1 MFYQFLANNMET
13 LRRLSAISLIVALVF
28 VPLYPLQV
36 LAEDVPPED
45 APVAEEI
52 IPTSEP
58 EPAPVTEIVTGDATA
73 ETETVSEVNVN
84 EVETQPSPE
93 ASAGDA
99 EGVPSLDVSIDN
111 EGVVENEAT
120 TTAATGENNASSTS
134 ETEITTGD
142 AYASANVVSVVNLN
156 LVESNG
162 FLYLL
167 NNFLQSLGHIDLRLF
182 TPSETPPD
190 NPCGTPTC
198 DDLASTLSVETEND
212 ALISNVVIVRSST
225 GSNSATGSDALINT
239 GNAYAGANVVNIA
252 NTNIINS
259 NYLLFAFNNFG
270 GWDGDLIF
278 PNSDFFS
285 SFFTPSFLGGGTN
298 VSNTNSA
305 NIENEVGTSAETGEN
320 GAEGDGSLIETGNA
334 VAGSNVTNVVNTN
347 LFNSPTFFV
356 VFRIFGNWNGSVF
369 NAPEGIS
376 WAETPF
382 GIELFSD
389 DEAGPADAEAMAGE
403 PAFATGFGEATGG
416 GIDVETNN
424 TANIRNNVKVFALTG
439 GNRVTSTDGGASI
452 DTGNAYAG
460 ANVLNVVNSNIV
472 SSNWIIALIN
482 IFGDWSGNVSFGQPD
497 LWVATQVEAPETLS
511 PGSKPIFH
519 TTVANRGDASAS
531 NVRFNGNFDSEFI
544 SFQDQDSG
552 EAYSWDV
559 GTLASGEIKEFS
571 YSARVSDGLPYGDT
585 LVDHAFEISANETD
599 GNPADNFDT
608 VSLLAHRSRP
618 FRGRISYESVTKSS
632 TYPSLHITKTNSATS
647 TNITA
652 SSSVDYTIVVRNEG
666 GSAFE
671 GILYDVLKDENGKII
686 TKNDWELG
694 EIFPNEEI
702 TITYTAIFNA
712 STTAGVYTNTAWV
725 EALGGDYSQDPD
737 LSTDA
742 SSGVVSSRVT
752 VSGSVS
758 NNEGEVLGASCG
770 LYMDKFIRQGV
781 DNDPEQVKKLQ
792 EFLNEEMNANL
803 PVTGVYGPLTYNALK
818 AFQEKY
824 PSEILAPWGLNTSTG
839 IAYQT
844 TLRWIN
850 MLECP
855 ALALQ
860 IPSLV
865 AWSDNPNAP
874 AIITTI
880 SQNPIRNKI
889 PPAKLNDDDTHNN
902 IDNSSDVPIDPPS
915 PPTDGFIIDLFKN
928 IFKQRRIFQIVGL
941 FGR

>member
-13 LRRLSAISLIVALVF
+13 LRRLSAVSLIVALVF

-36 LAEDVPPED
+36 LAEDAPPED

-52 IPTSEP
+52 ILTSEP
-58 EPAPVTEIVTGDATA
+58 EPVPVTEIVTGDATA
-73 ETETVSEVNVN
+73 ETETVSQVNIN
-84 EVETQPSPE
+84 EVEAQPLPE
-93 ASAGDA
+93 ENA
-99 EGVPSLDVSIDN
+99 EVILINN
-111 EGVVENEAT
+111 EGVLENEAT
-120 TTAATGENNASSTS
+120 TTAATGENNASSTG
-134 ETEITTGD
+134 ETLITTGD

-156 LVESNG
+156 LVESDG

-182 TPSETPPD
+182 TSSETPPD

-198 DDLASTLSVETEND
+198 DDLASTLDVETQNE
-212 ALISNVVIVRSST
+212 ATISNVVIARSST
-225 GSNSATGSDALINT
+225 GSNFAAGGNALINT

-285 SFFTPSFLGGGTN
+285 SFFTSFSTGGAN

-305 NIENEVGTSAETGEN
+305 NVDNTVETSADTGGNET
-320 GAEGDGSLIETGNA
+320 EGDGSLIETGDA

-376 WAETPF
+376 GAETPS
-382 GIELFSD
+382 GLELFSN

-403 PAFATGFGEATGG
+403 RGN
-416 GIDVETNN
+416 IDVETNN

-439 GNRVTSTDGGASI
+439 ENKATSANGDASI
-452 DTGNAYAG
+452 NTGNAYAG
-460 ANVLNVVNSNIV
+460 ANVLNVINSNIV

-482 IFGDWSGNVSFGQPD
+482 IFGDWSGNISFGQPD
-497 LWVATQVEAPETLS
+497 LWVATQVEGPETLS
-511 PGSKPIFH
+511 PGSEAIFH

-531 NVRFNGNFDSEFI
+531 NVRFNGNFDPEFI
-544 SFQDQDSG
+544 GFQDMDYG
-552 EAYSWDV
+552 ETYSWNL
-559 GTLASGEIKEFS
+559 GTLAPGEIKEFS
-571 YSARVSDGLPYGDT
+571 YNARVSNGLPYGDT

-725 EALGGDYSQDPD
+725 EALGGDYPQDPD

-758 NNEGEVLGASCG
+758 NNEGEVLGAS
-770 LYMDKFIRQGV
+770 
-781 DNDPEQVKKLQ
+781 
-792 EFLNEEMNANL
+792 
-803 PVTGVYGPLTYNALK
+803 
-818 AFQEKY
+818 
-824 PSEILAPWGLNTSTG
+824 
-839 IAYQT
+839 
-844 TLRWIN
+844 
-850 MLECP
+850 
-855 ALALQ
+855 
-860 IPSLV
+860 
-865 AWSDNPNAP
+865 
-874 AIITTI
+874 
-880 SQNPIRNKI
+880 
-889 PPAKLNDDDTHNN
+889 
-902 IDNSSDVPIDPPS
+902 
-915 PPTDGFIIDLFKN
+915 
-928 IFKQRRIFQIVGL
+928 
-941 FGR
+941 

>member
-13 LRRLSAISLIVALVF
+13 LRRLSAVSLIVALVF

-36 LAEDVPPED
+36 LAEDAPPED

-52 IPTSEP
+52 ILTSEP
-58 EPAPVTEIVTGDATA
+58 EPVPVTEIVTGDATA
-73 ETETVSEVNVN
+73 ETETVSQVNIN
-84 EVETQPSPE
+84 EVEAQPLPE
-93 ASAGDA
+93 ENA
-99 EGVPSLDVSIDN
+99 EVILINN
-111 EGVVENEAT
+111 EGVLENEAT
-120 TTAATGENNASSTS
+120 TTAATGENNASSTG
-134 ETEITTGD
+134 ETLITTGD

-156 LVESNG
+156 LVESDG

-182 TPSETPPD
+182 TSSETPPD

-198 DDLASTLSVETEND
+198 DDLASTLDVETQNE
-212 ALISNVVIVRSST
+212 ATISNVVIARSST
-225 GSNSATGSDALINT
+225 GSNFAAGGNALINT

-285 SFFTPSFLGGGTN
+285 SFFTSSFLGGGAN

-305 NIENEVGTSAETGEN
+305 NIENEVETSAETGGNET
-320 GAEGDGSLIETGNA
+320 EGDGSLIETGNA
-334 VAGSNVTNVVNTN
+334 LAGSNVTNVVNTN

-376 WAETPF
+376 WAETPS
-382 GIELFSD
+382 GLELFSS
-389 DEAGPADAEAMAGE
+389 DEAGEDEGVS
-403 PAFATGFGEATGG
+403 GG
-416 GIDVETNN
+416 GIAVETNN

-439 GNRVTSTDGGASI
+439 ENKATSANGDASI

-460 ANVLNVVNSNIV
+460 ANVLNIANTNVV

-482 IFGDWSGNVSFGQPD
+482 IFGDWSGNISFGQPD
-497 LWVATQVEAPETLS
+497 IWVATQVEAPETLS
-511 PGSKPIFH
+511 PGSEAIFH
-519 TTVANRGDASAS
+519 TTVANRGDARAS
-531 NVRFNGNFDSEFI
+531 NVRFSGNFDPESI
-544 SFQDQDSG
+544 GFQDMNYG
-552 EAYSWDV
+552 ETYSWNI
-559 GTLASGEIKEFS
+559 GTLAPGEIKEFS
-571 YSARVSDGLPYGDT
+571 YNARVNDDLPYGDT
-585 LVDHAFEISANETD
+585 LIDHTFEVSANETD
-599 GNPADNFDT
+599 ANLTDNSDS
-608 VSLLAHRSRP
+608 VSLLVHRSRP
-618 FRGRISYESVTKSS
+618 FGGRISYESVTKSS

-647 TNITA
+647 TDITA
-652 SSSVDYTIVVRNEG
+652 SSSVDYTIIVRNEG

-712 STTAGVYTNTAWV
+712 STTPGVYTNTAWV
-725 EALGGDYSQDPD
+725 EALGGDYPQDPD

-742 SSGVVSSRVT
+742 SSGTASSRVT

-758 NNEGEVLGASCG
+758 ANEGEVLGESCG
-770 LYMDKFIRQGV
+770 LYMDKFIRQGM
-781 DNDPEQVKKLQ
+781 DNDREQVKKLQ
-792 EFLNEEMNANL
+792 EFLNKEMGTNL
-803 PVTGVYGPLTYNALK
+803 PITGFYGSLT
-818 AFQEKY
+818 FQVAKEFQDKY
-824 PSEILAPWGLNTSTG
+824 PEEILVPWGLKDPTG

-860 IPSLV
+860 IPPLV

-874 AIITTI
+874 AIIATVSRHPT
-880 SQNPIRNKI
+880 QNKI
-889 PPAKLNDDDTHNN
+889 PPAKLDDNDIRNNLDNTDDAQ
-902 IDNSSDVPIDPPS
+902 IDPPEPS
-915 PPTDGFIIDLFKN
+915 TDRFIDLFKN
-928 IFKQRRIFQIVGL
+928 IFKQRHIFQTVGL
-941 FGR
+941 FRR

>member
-1 MFYQFLANNMET
+1 MFSQFLANNMET
-13 LRRLSAISLIVALVF
+13 LRRLSAVSLIIALVF

-36 LAEDVPPED
+36 MAQEAPSDSAEATTDMEET
-45 APVAEEI
+45 PVEEVT
-52 IPTSEP
+52 PEP
-58 EPAPVTEIVTGDATA
+58 ELPVTEIVTGDATA

-84 EVETQPSPE
+84 EVETDTLP
-93 ASAGDA
+93 A
-99 EGVPSLDVSIDN
+99 ENADIQINN

-270 GWDGDLIF
+270 GWNGDLIF

-285 SFFTPSFLGGGTN
+285 SFFTPAFLGGGAN

-305 NIENEVGTSAETGEN
+305 NIENEVETSAETGEN

-356 VFRIFGNWNGSVF
+356 VFRIFGSWNGSVF

-376 WAETPF
+376 WAETPS
-382 GIELFSD
+382 GIELFSND
-389 DEAGPADAEAMAGE
+389 GASE
-403 PAFATGFGEATGG
+403 PASATGFGEAMGG
-416 GIDVETNN
+416 NIDVETNN

-439 GNRVTSTDGGASI
+439 ENKATSANGDASI

-482 IFGDWSGNVSFGQPD
+482 IFGDWGGNISFGQPD
-497 LWVATQVEAPETLS
+497 LWVATQVEGPETLS
-511 PGSKPIFH
+511 PGSEPIFH

-531 NVRFNGNFDSEFI
+531 NVRFNGNFDPEFI
-544 SFQDQDSG
+544 GFQDMDYG
-552 EAYSWDV
+552 EAYSWDL
-559 GTLASGEIKEFS
+559 GTLAPGEIKEFS
-571 YSARVSDGLPYGDT
+571 YNARVSNGLPYGDT
-585 LVDHAFEISANETD
+585 LVDHAFEVSANETD

-608 VSLLAHRSRP
+608 VSLLTRRLQPADR
-618 FRGRISYESVTKSS
+618 RISYESVTKSS
-632 TYPSLHITKTNSATS
+632 TYPSLYITKINSATS
-647 TNITA
+647 TDITA
-652 SSSVDYTIVVRNEG
+652 SSSVDYTIVVTNEG

-686 TKNDWELG
+686 TKNEWELG

-702 TITYTAIFNA
+702 TITYTAVFNA
-712 STTAGVYTNTAWV
+712 STTPGVYTNTAWV

-742 SSGVVSSRVT
+742 SSGTASSRVT

-758 NNEGEVLGASCG
+758 ENEGEVLGVSCG

-781 DNDPEQVKKLQ
+781 NNDSEQVKKLQ
-792 EFLNEEMNANL
+792 EFLNGEMHTGL
-803 PVTGVYGPLTYNALK
+803 PLTGFYGPLTYNALS

-860 IPSLV
+860 IPPLV

-874 AIITTI
+874 AIIATVSRHPT
-880 SQNPIRNKI
+880 QNKI
-889 PPAKLNDDDTHNN
+889 PPAKLDDNDIRNNLDNTDDT
-902 IDNSSDVPIDPPS
+902 ITDPPE
-915 PPTDGFIIDLFKN
+915 PPTDRFIDLFKN
-928 IFKQRRIFQIVGL
+928 IFKQRRIFQTVGL
-941 FGR
+941 FRR

>member
-1 MFYQFLANNMET
+1 MET

-28 VPLYPLQV
+28 APLYPLQV
-36 LAEDVPPED
+36 MAQEAIEE
-45 APVAEEI
+45 APVEEMPIPSEQSAESSI
-52 IPTSEP
+52 LDLPTESDDS
-58 EPAPVTEIVTGDATA
+58 VQIGTGDATA
-73 ETETVSEVNVN
+73 ETETVSQVNIN
-84 EVETQPSPE
+84 EVEAQPLPE
-93 ASAGDA
+93 ENA
-99 EGVPSLDVSIDN
+99 EVILINN

-182 TPSETPPD
+182 TSSETPSE

-198 DDLASTLSVETEND
+198 DDLASTLDVETQNE
-212 ALISNVVIVRSST
+212 ATISNVVIARSST
-225 GSNSATGSDALINT
+225 GSNFAAGGNALINT

-285 SFFTPSFLGGGTN
+285 SFFTSSFLGGGAN

-305 NIENEVGTSAETGEN
+305 NIENEVETSAETGEN

-334 VAGSNVTNVVNTN
+334 LAGSNVTNVVNTN

-369 NAPEGIS
+369 NAPEEIS
-376 WAETPF
+376 WAETPS
-382 GIELFSD
+382 GLELFSS
-389 DEAGPADAEAMAGE
+389 DEAGEGE
-403 PAFATGFGEATGG
+403 GVSGG
-416 GIDVETNN
+416 GIAVETNN

-439 GNRVTSTDGGASI
+439 ENKATSANGDASI

-460 ANVLNVVNSNIV
+460 ANVLNVINSNIV

-482 IFGDWSGNVSFGQPD
+482 IFGDWSGNISFGQPD
-497 LWVATQVEAPETLS
+497 LWVATQVEGPETLS
-511 PGSKPIFH
+511 PGSEAIFH

-531 NVRFNGNFDSEFI
+531 NVRFNGNFDPEFI
-544 SFQDQDSG
+544 GFQDMDYG
-552 EAYSWDV
+552 ETYSWDL
-559 GTLASGEIKEFS
+559 GTLAPGEIKEFS
-571 YSARVSDGLPYGDT
+571 YNARVSNGLPYGDT
-585 LVDHAFEISANETD
+585 LVDHAFEVSANETD
-599 GNPADNFDT
+599 GNPADNSDT
-608 VSLLAHRSRP
+608 VSLLTRHLRP
-618 FRGRISYESVTKSS
+618 VGRRISYESITKSS
-632 TYPSLHITKTNSATS
+632 TYPSLYITKTNSATS
-647 TNITA
+647 TDITA
-652 SSSVDYTIVVRNEG
+652 SSSVDYTIVVTNEG

-686 TKNDWELG
+686 TKNEWELG

-702 TITYTAIFNA
+702 TITYTAVFNA
-712 STTAGVYTNTAWV
+712 STTPGVYTNTAWI
-725 EALGGDYSQDPD
+725 EALGGAYPQDPD

-742 SSGVVSSRVT
+742 SSGVASSRIT
-752 VSGSVS
+752 VSGSLS
-758 NNEGEVLGASCG
+758 ANEGEVLGVSCG

-781 DNDPEQVKKLQ
+781 NNDSEQVKKLQ
-792 EFLNEEMNANL
+792 EFLNEEMNADL
-803 PVTGVYGPLTYNALK
+803 PLTGFYGPLTYNALS

-824 PSEILAPWGLNTSTG
+824 PGEILAPWGLKRSTG

-850 MLECP
+850 MLGCP

-860 IPSLV
+860 IPPLV

-874 AIITTI
+874 AIIATVSRHPT
-880 SQNPIRNKI
+880 QNKI
-889 PPAKLNDDDTHNN
+889 PPVKLDDNDIRNNLDNTDDT
-902 IDNSSDVPIDPPS
+902 ITDPPE
-915 PPTDGFIIDLFKN
+915 PPTDGFIDLFKN
-928 IFKQRRIFQIVGL
+928 IFKQRRIFQTVGL
-941 FGR
+941 FRR

>member
-1 MFYQFLANNMET
+1 MFYQFLANNMKT
-13 LRRLSAISLIVALVF
+13 LRRLSAVSLIIALVF

-52 IPTSEP
+52 IATLEP

-285 SFFTPSFLGGGTN
+285 SFFTSSFLGGGAN

-305 NIENEVGTSAETGEN
+305 NIENEVETSAETGEN

-334 VAGSNVTNVVNTN
+334 LAGSNVTNVVNTN

-376 WAETPF
+376 WVETPS
-382 GIELFSD
+382 GLELFSTD
-389 DEAGPADAEAMAGE
+389 QDSENNMVSDGNMDL
-403 PAFATGFGEATGG
+403 
-416 GIDVETNN
+416 DVETNN
-424 TANIRNNVKVFALTG
+424 TANIRNNVKVFAISG
-439 GNRVTSTDGGASI
+439 
-452 DTGNAYAG
+452 
-460 ANVLNVVNSNIV
+460 
-472 SSNWIIALIN
+472 IIC
-482 IFGDWSGNVSFGQPD
+482 
-497 LWVATQVEAPETLS
+497 
-511 PGSKPIFH
+511 FH
-519 TTVANRGDASAS
+519 I
-531 NVRFNGNFDSEFI
+531 EIYI
-544 SFQDQDSG
+544 S
-552 EAYSWDV
+552 V
-559 GTLASGEIKEFS
+559 
-571 YSARVSDGLPYGDT
+571 
-585 LVDHAFEISANETD
+585 
-599 GNPADNFDT
+599 
-608 VSLLAHRSRP
+608 
-618 FRGRISYESVTKSS
+618 
-632 TYPSLHITKTNSATS
+632 
-647 TNITA
+647 
-652 SSSVDYTIVVRNEG
+652 
-666 GSAFE
+666 
-671 GILYDVLKDENGKII
+671 
-686 TKNDWELG
+686 
-694 EIFPNEEI
+694 
-702 TITYTAIFNA
+702 
-712 STTAGVYTNTAWV
+712 
-725 EALGGDYSQDPD
+725 
-737 LSTDA
+737 
-742 SSGVVSSRVT
+742 
-752 VSGSVS
+752 
-758 NNEGEVLGASCG
+758 
-770 LYMDKFIRQGV
+770 
-781 DNDPEQVKKLQ
+781 
-792 EFLNEEMNANL
+792 
-803 PVTGVYGPLTYNALK
+803 
-818 AFQEKY
+818 
-824 PSEILAPWGLNTSTG
+824 
-839 IAYQT
+839 
-844 TLRWIN
+844 
-850 MLECP
+850 
-855 ALALQ
+855 
-860 IPSLV
+860 
-865 AWSDNPNAP
+865 
-874 AIITTI
+874 
-880 SQNPIRNKI
+880 
-889 PPAKLNDDDTHNN
+889 
-902 IDNSSDVPIDPPS
+902 
-915 PPTDGFIIDLFKN
+915 
-928 IFKQRRIFQIVGL
+928 
-941 FGR
+941 

>member
-1 MFYQFLANNMET
+1 MFSQFLANNMET
-13 LRRLSAISLIVALVF
+13 LRRLSAVSLIIALVF

-36 LAEDVPPED
+36 MAQEAPSDSAEATTDMEET
-45 APVAEEI
+45 PVEEVT
-52 IPTSEP
+52 PEP
-58 EPAPVTEIVTGDATA
+58 ELPVTEIVTGDATA

-376 WAETPF
+376 WAETPS
-382 GIELFSD
+382 GLELFSTD
-389 DEAGPADAEAMAGE
+389 QDSENNMVSDGN
-403 PAFATGFGEATGG
+403 
-416 GIDVETNN
+416 IDLNVETNN

-439 GNRVTSTDGGASI
+439 ENKATSANGDASI

-460 ANVLNVVNSNIV
+460 ANVLNVINSNIV

-482 IFGDWSGNVSFGQPD
+482 IFGDWSGNISFGQPD
-497 LWVATQVEAPETLS
+497 LWVATQVEGPETLS
-511 PGSKPIFH
+511 PGSEAIFH

-531 NVRFNGNFDSEFI
+531 NVRFNGNFDPEFI
-544 SFQDQDSG
+544 GFQDMDYG
-552 EAYSWDV
+552 ETYSWDL
-559 GTLASGEIKEFS
+559 GTLAPGEIKEFS
-571 YSARVSDGLPYGDT
+571 YNARVSNGLPYGDT
-585 LVDHAFEISANETD
+585 LVDHAFEVSANETD
-599 GNPADNFDT
+599 GNPADNSDT
-608 VSLLAHRSRP
+608 VSLLTRHLRP
-618 FRGRISYESVTKSS
+618 VGRRISYESITKSS
-632 TYPSLHITKTNSATS
+632 TYPSLYITKTNSATS
-647 TNITA
+647 TDITA
-652 SSSVDYTIVVRNEG
+652 SSSVDYTIVVTNEG

-686 TKNDWELG
+686 TKNEWELG

-702 TITYTAIFNA
+702 TITYTAVFNA
-712 STTAGVYTNTAWV
+712 STTPGVYTNTAWI
-725 EALGGDYSQDPD
+725 EALGGAYPQDPD

-742 SSGVVSSRVT
+742 SSGV
-752 VSGSVS
+752 
-758 NNEGEVLGASCG
+758 AS
-770 LYMDKFIRQGV
+770 
-781 DNDPEQVKKLQ
+781 
-792 EFLNEEMNANL
+792 
-803 PVTGVYGPLTYNALK
+803 
-818 AFQEKY
+818 
-824 PSEILAPWGLNTSTG
+824 
-839 IAYQT
+839 
-844 TLRWIN
+844 
-850 MLECP
+850 
-855 ALALQ
+855 
-860 IPSLV
+860 
-865 AWSDNPNAP
+865 
-874 AIITTI
+874 
-880 SQNPIRNKI
+880 
-889 PPAKLNDDDTHNN
+889 
-902 IDNSSDVPIDPPS
+902 
-915 PPTDGFIIDLFKN
+915 
-928 IFKQRRIFQIVGL
+928 
-941 FGR
+941 

>member
-28 VPLYPLQV
+28 APLYPLQV
-36 LAEDVPPED
+36 MAQEAIEE
-45 APVAEEI
+45 APVEEMPIPSEQSAESSI
-52 IPTSEP
+52 LDLPTESDDS
-58 EPAPVTEIVTGDATA
+58 VQIGTGDATA
-73 ETETVSEVNVN
+73 ETETVSQVNVN
-84 EVETQPSPE
+84 EVEVQPLPE
-93 ASAGDA
+93 ENA
-99 EGVPSLDVSIDN
+99 EVILINN

-182 TPSETPPD
+182 TSSETPSE

-198 DDLASTLSVETEND
+198 DDLASTLDVETQNE
-212 ALISNVVIVRSST
+212 ATISNVVIARSST
-225 GSNSATGSDALINT
+225 GSNFATGSNALINT

-285 SFFTPSFLGGGTN
+285 SFFTSSFLGGGAN

-305 NIENEVGTSAETGEN
+305 NIENEVETSAETGGNET
-320 GAEGDGSLIETGNA
+320 EGDGSLIETGNA
-334 VAGSNVTNVVNTN
+334 LAGSNVTNVVNTN

-369 NAPEGIS
+369 NAPEEIS
-376 WAETPF
+376 WAETPS
-382 GIELFSD
+382 GLELFSS
-389 DEAGPADAEAMAGE
+389 DEAGEGE
-403 PAFATGFGEATGG
+403 GVSGG
-416 GIDVETNN
+416 GIAVETNN

-439 GNRVTSTDGGASI
+439 ENKATSANGDASI

-460 ANVLNVVNSNIV
+460 ANVLNIANTNVV

-482 IFGDWSGNVSFGQPD
+482 IFGDWSGNISFGQPD
-497 LWVATQVEAPETLS
+497 IWVATQVEAPETLS
-511 PGSKPIFH
+511 PGSEAIFH
-519 TTVANRGDASAS
+519 TTVANRGDARAS
-531 NVRFNGNFDSEFI
+531 NVRFSGNFDPESI
-544 SFQDQDSG
+544 GFQDMNYG
-552 EAYSWDV
+552 ETYSWNI
-559 GTLASGEIKEFS
+559 GTLAPGEIKEFS
-571 YSARVSDGLPYGDT
+571 YNARVNDDLPYGDT
-585 LVDHAFEISANETD
+585 LIDHTFEVSANETD
-599 GNPADNFDT
+599 ANLTDNSDS
-608 VSLLAHRSRP
+608 VSLLVHRSRP
-618 FRGRISYESVTKSS
+618 FGGRISYESVTKSS

-647 TNITA
+647 TDITA
-652 SSSVDYTIVVRNEG
+652 SSSVDYTIIVRNEG

-712 STTAGVYTNTAWV
+712 STTPGVYTNTAWV
-725 EALGGDYSQDPD
+725 EALGGDYPQDPD

-742 SSGVVSSRVT
+742 SSGTASSRVT

-758 NNEGEVLGASCG
+758 ANEGEVLGESCG
-770 LYMDKFIRQGV
+770 LYMDKFIRQGM
-781 DNDPEQVKKLQ
+781 DNDREQVKKLQ
-792 EFLNEEMNANL
+792 EFLNKEMGTNL
-803 PVTGVYGPLTYNALK
+803 PITGFYGSLT
-818 AFQEKY
+818 FQVAKEFQDKY
-824 PSEILAPWGLNTSTG
+824 PEEILVPWGLKDPTG

-860 IPSLV
+860 IPPLV

-874 AIITTI
+874 AIIATVSRHPT
-880 SQNPIRNKI
+880 QNKI
-889 PPAKLNDDDTHNN
+889 PPAKLDDNDIRNNLDNTDDAQ
-902 IDNSSDVPIDPPS
+902 IDPPEPS
-915 PPTDGFIIDLFKN
+915 TDRFIDLFKN
-928 IFKQRRIFQIVGL
+928 IFKQRHIFQTVGL
-941 FGR
+941 FRR